1 MITLYLTF
9 EGSVADQSLN
19 VRTEAINLLE
29 ENLHIK
35 FAAPFYI
42 LISSV

>member
-19 VRTEAINLLE
+19 VRTEAINLE

-35 FAAPFYI
+35 LAAPFYI
-42 LISSV
+42 LTSSV